1 MSDLASVS
9 RNDPAGSIRMSD
21 LLQSAYDLK
30 QAEEQRAEDSRQAL
44 ANVVIKICPD
54 KLDRDRRFLERASA
68 NELADMIISEV
79 ADRLDELEWHRARC
93 LGNGPSAVAPA
104 QSSDGKPA
112 QALTVIGKAETTL
125 REEIEKH
132 QVALRNYETQ
142 VEQLTQQLLTE
153 REHWQ
158 AEKAQLQGER
168 TQLQAEK
175 VQLQSA
181 LNAFQLAP
189 ATLTP
194 AEIDVVPELQSP
206 AVGREL
212 WPDWL
217 RELEPTRGFNNL
229 LRFVKAAGSTWEC
242 RRQRLVLMLNK
253 PGADSG
259 HLRSLPKSL
268 AERERPLIVLHGV
281 ADDEDDET
289 DEAGEARPAG
299 RADAG
304 AARKPGQMGRPGNL
318 VELTE
323 DGRIAYQQIF
333 GTPPLRA
340 YEQYL
345 ARHKSDQ
352 QIALVL
358 EAIDLLEW
366 AGYTVERFPAVVNL
380 PGDHRFAPDLVAHKA
395 GREIAIEVEVGS
407 AYYNPGDREQKWQ
420 NVAAATGRQIYV
432 VTPNREIMQAIQ
444 TELMSWQVGK
454 SETRIHLTCI
464 SEIRARQRAGTL
476 KADDIWLRNR

>member
-1 MSDLASVS
+1 MTASAP
-9 RNDPAGSIRMSD
+9 RNDPVGSIRMSD
-21 LLQSAYDLK
+21 LLQSAYELK
-30 QAEEQRAEDSRQAL
+30 QAAEHRAEDSRQAL
-44 ANVVIKICPD
+44 AKVVIEICPG

-68 NELADMIISEV
+68 TELAEMIISEI
-79 ADRLDELEWHRARC
+79 ADQLDELNWHRARS
-93 LGNGPSAVAPA
+93 LGNGQSAAVPA
-104 QSSDGKPA
+104 QATGGKPA
-112 QALTVIGKAETTL
+112 QTLTVIGKVEATL
-125 REEIEKH
+125 REEIEKSK
-132 QVALRNYETQ
+132 VALRNYETQ
-142 VEQLTQQLLTE
+142 VQQLTQQLMTE

-158 AEKAQLQGER
+158 AEKAQLQ
-168 TQLQAEK
+168 AEK

-181 LNAFQLAP
+181 LNTFQLAP

-194 AEIDVVPELQSP
+194 TEIDVVPELESP

-217 RELEPTRGFNNL
+217 RELEPTRGFNNI

-268 AERERPLIVLHGV
+268 AKSERPLIVLHGV

-299 RADAG
+299 RADVG
-304 AARKPGQMGRPGNL
+304 AARKLGQMGRPGNL

-366 AGYTVERFPAVVNL
+366 AGYTVERFPSVVNL
-380 PGDHRFAPDLVAHKA
+380 PGDHRFAPDLVARKA

-454 SETRIHLTCI
+454 NETRVHLTCI
-464 SEIRARQRAGTL
+464 SEIRVRQRAGTL

>member
-9 RNDPAGSIRMSD
+9 RSDPAGSIHMSD

-93 LGNGPSAVAPA
+93 LGNGPSAAAPA
-104 QSSDGKPA
+104 QSPDGKPA
-112 QALTVIGKAETTL
+112 QALTVIGKAEATL
-125 REEIEKH
+125 REEIEQH

-142 VEQLTQQLLTE
+142 VQQLTQQLMTE
-153 REHWQ
+153 REQWQ
-158 AEKAQLQGER
+158 AEKAQLQN
-168 TQLQAEK
+168 
-175 VQLQSA
+175 A
-181 LNAFQLAP
+181 LDAFQLAP

-194 AEIDVVPELQSP
+194 AETEVVPELQSP

-229 LRFVKAAGSTWEC
+229 LRFVKVAGSTWEC
-242 RRQRLVLMLNK
+242 RRQQLALMLMK
-253 PGADSG
+253 PGSDSG
-259 HLRSLPKSL
+259 HLKRLPRL
-268 AERERPLIVLHGV
+268 MAESERPLIVLHGV
-281 ADDEDDET
+281 ADDEADAAN
-289 DEAGEARPAG
+289 EAKGAG
-299 RADAG
+299 RVEAG
-304 AARKPGQMGRPGNL
+304 AARKVGRPGSL
-318 VELTE
+318 VALTE
-323 DGRIAYQQIF
+323 EGRIAYQQIF

-352 QIALVL
+352 QITLVL

-366 AGYTVERFPAVVNL
+366 AGYTVDRFPPTVNL
-380 PGDHRFAPDLVAHKA
+380 PGDHRFAPDLVARKE
-395 GREIAIEVEVGS
+395 GRDIAIEIEVGS

-420 NVAAATGRQIYV
+420 NVAAGTGRQIYV
-432 VTPNREIMQAIQ
+432 ITPNREVMQVIQ

-454 SETRIHLTCI
+454 SETRIHLTNI
-464 SEIRARQRAGTL
+464 SEVRARQRAGTL
-476 KADDIWLRNR
+476 TADDIWLRNR

>member
-1 MSDLASVS
+1 MSDMASVP
-9 RNDPAGSIRMSD
+9 RNDLAGSIRMSD
-21 LLQSAYDLK
+21 LLQSAYELK
-30 QAEEQRAEDSRQAL
+30 QAAEQRAEDSRQAL
-44 ANVVIKICPD
+44 AKVVIEICPG
-54 KLDRDRRFLERASA
+54 KLDRDRRFLEKASA
-68 NELADMIISEV
+68 TELAEMIISEI
-79 ADRLDELEWHRARC
+79 ADQRDELNWHLARS
-93 LGNGPSAVAPA
+93 LGNGQSAAVPA
-104 QSSDGKPA
+104 QSPGGKPA
-112 QALTVIGKAETTL
+112 QALTVIGKVEATL
-125 REEIEKH
+125 REEIEKSK
-132 QVALRNYETQ
+132 VALRNYETQ
-142 VEQLTQQLLTE
+142 VQQLTTE
-153 REHWQ
+153 RGHWQ
-158 AEKAQLQGER
+158 AEKA
-168 TQLQAEK
+168 
-175 VQLQSA
+175 QLQSA

-194 AEIDVVPELQSP
+194 AEIDVVPELESP

-242 RRQRLVLMLNK
+242 RRQRLVSMLNK

-259 HLRSLPKSL
+259 HLRSLPKL
-268 AERERPLIVLHGV
+268 MAESERPLIVLHGV
-281 ADDEDDET
+281 ADDEDNET

-299 RADAG
+299 GAEVG
-304 AARKPGQMGRPGNL
+304 AARKLGQMGRPGNL

-323 DGRIAYQQIF
+323 DGRSAYQQIF

-366 AGYTVERFPAVVNL
+366 AGHTVERFPAVVNL
-380 PGDHRFAPDLVAHKA
+380 PGDHRFAPDLVARKA

-454 SETRIHLTCI
+454 SETRVHLTCI